1 MNNLLQLAE
10 NYDKNKHLKSL
21 ISTEDNIMKDLT
33 QIFDPAWK
41 ITSEI
46 APVEVISFLVD
57 SYYVMPERPDLAS
70 LFMWQAINRL
80 YNEIQLKAVNSNF
93 ESQGDLKGIINFI
106 NEVDKGQFYGY
117 MLPYYDMLPE
127 KIYRFVANYMI
138 NGILAEEISAKK
150 YIPQSYNTFN
160 GRTVQKHLTI
170 KFQKLIQ
177 IIKDSYASAAKQ
189 YMDPRIDNN
198 KFIKS
203 KLNETA
209 EDRHNLR
216 LISMNLATKLKE
228 LVATGSTNIQLQD
241 TAKTNKLIIF
251 TEKERFSCVLIGIL
265 YASRCNNL
273 HGNVEA
279 RMNSTYADKETF
291 ITYTDIYLLE
301 YIIAA
306 IGLVINGQ
314 MDERYLVGVGNNSQL
329 LLQ

>member
-127 KIYRFVANYMI
+127 KIYRFII
-138 NGILAEEISAKK
+138 N
-150 YIPQSYNTFN
+150 
-160 GRTVQKHLTI
+160 
-170 KFQKLIQ
+170 
-177 IIKDSYASAAKQ
+177 
-189 YMDPRIDNN
+189 
-198 KFIKS
+198 
-203 KLNETA
+203 
-209 EDRHNLR
+209 
-216 LISMNLATKLKE
+216 
-228 LVATGSTNIQLQD
+228 
-241 TAKTNKLIIF
+241 
-251 TEKERFSCVLIGIL
+251 
-265 YASRCNNL
+265 
-273 HGNVEA
+273 
-279 RMNSTYADKETF
+279 
-291 ITYTDIYLLE
+291 
-301 YIIAA
+301 
-306 IGLVINGQ
+306 
-314 MDERYLVGVGNNSQL
+314 
-329 LLQ
+329 